1 MTAIE
6 ASFVRLK
13 SMADG
18 SLQIT
23 AEVEPRNAV
32 AAFMLFA
39 APGTPMALAALQCAK
54 AAPSEPAPKGGQLAQ
69 WVAMR
74 CGEAAFQRW
83 LQDTFPAQWQDAHG
97 DTPAKWAAST
107 VRAVCGIESR
117 AELDNDQS
125 LASLFHALVRKPFE
139 ASQ

>member
-39 APGTPMALAALQCAK
+39 SPGTPMALAALKSAK
-54 AAPSEPAPKGGQLAQ
+54 AEPSSKGGQLAQ

-74 CGEAAFQRW
+74 CGEAEFQRW
-83 LQDTFPAQWQDAHG
+83 LQDAFPQQWEAAHG

-117 AELDNDQS
+117 AELDNDEA
-125 LASLFHALVRKPFE
+125 ASLRFHARIRRPFE
-139 ASQ
+139 AA

>member
-39 APGTPMALAALQCAK
+39 APGTPMALAALKSAK
-54 AAPSEPAPKGGQLAQ
+54 AEPAPKGGQLAQ

-74 CGEAAFQRW
+74 CGEAEFQRW
-83 LQDTFPAQWQDAHG
+83 LQEAYPQQWQAAHG

-107 VRAVCGIESR
+107 TRAVLGIESR
-117 AELDNDQS
+117 AELDSDD
-125 LASLFHALVRKPFE
+125 AAAKRFHGLIRRPFE
-139 ASQ
+139 AA

>member
-1 MTAIE
+1 
-6 ASFVRLK
+6 
-13 SMADG
+13 MADG
-18 SLQIT
+18 TLRLTVDI
-23 AEVEPRNAV
+23 EPRHSQ
-32 AAFMLFA
+32 AAFALFG
-39 APGTPMALAALQCAK
+39 APGTPMALAALKSAK
-54 AAPSEPAPKGGQLAQ
+54 AEPAPKGGQLAQ

-117 AELDNDQS
+117 AELDNDD
-125 LASLFHALVRKPFE
+125 AAAVRFHAAIRKPFE

>member
-23 AEVEPRNAV
+23 AEVEPRHAV
-32 AAFMLFA
+32 AAFTLFS

-54 AAPSEPAPKGGQLAQ
+54 AAPAVLAIPN
-69 WVAMR
+69 
-74 CGEAAFQRW
+74 F
-83 LQDTFPAQWQDAHG
+83 
-97 DTPAKWAAST
+97 
-107 VRAVCGIESR
+107 
-117 AELDNDQS
+117 
-125 LASLFHALVRKPFE
+125 
-139 ASQ
+139 

>member
-1 MTAIE
+1 
-6 ASFVRLK
+6 
-13 SMADG
+13 MADG
-18 SLQIT
+18 TLRLSLDI
-23 AEVEPRNAV
+23 EPRHSQ
-32 AAFMLFA
+32 AAFALFG
-39 APGTPMALAALQCAK
+39 APGTPMALAALKSAK
-54 AAPSEPAPKGGQLAQ
+54 AEPAPKGGQLAQ

-107 VRAVCGIESR
+107 VRAVCGIDSR
-117 AELDNDQS
+117 AELDNDD
-125 LASLFHALVRKPFE
+125 AAAVRFHAAIRKPFE

>member
-1 MTAIE
+1 VIE
-6 ASFVRLK
+6 SSSSSART
-13 SMADG
+13 MADG
-18 SLQIT
+18 TLRLTVDI
-23 AEVEPRNAV
+23 EPRHSQ
-32 AAFMLFA
+32 AAFALFG
-39 APGTPMALAALQCAK
+39 APGTPMALAALKSAK
-54 AAPSEPAPKGGQLAQ
+54 AEPAPKGGQLAQ

-117 AELDNDQS
+117 AELDNDD
-125 LASLFHALVRKPFE
+125 AAAVRFHAAIRKPFE

>member
-1 MTAIE
+1 LSAIE
-6 ASFVRLK
+6 ATTAGVK
-13 SMADG
+13 DMADNT
-18 SLQIT
+18 LRIT
-23 AEVEPRNAV
+23 LEFEPRH
-32 AAFMLFA
+32 
-39 APGTPMALAALQCAK
+39 AK
-54 AAPSEPAPKGGQLAQ
+54 AAFELFGARGTPVAIAALKSAKAEPAQKGGQLAQ

-117 AELDNDQS
+117 AELDNDEAAA
-125 LASLFHALVRKPFE
+125 LRFHARIRRPFE
-139 ASQ
+139 AA

>member
-1 MTAIE
+1 MTVIE
-6 ASFVRLK
+6 SSSSSART
-13 SMADG
+13 MADG
-18 SLQIT
+18 TLRLTVDI
-23 AEVEPRNAV
+23 EPRHSQ
-32 AAFMLFA
+32 AAFALFG
-39 APGTPMALAALQCAK
+39 APGTPMALAALKSAK
-54 AAPSEPAPKGGQLAQ
+54 AEPAPKGGQLAQ

-117 AELDNDQS
+117 AELDNDD
-125 LASLFHALVRKPFE
+125 AAAVRFHAAIRKPFE

>member
-54 AAPSEPAPKGGQLAQ
+54 AEPAPKGGERAK
-69 WVAMR
+69 WCAIR
-74 CGEAAFQRW
+74 CHEPEFQRW
-83 LQDTFPAQWQDAHG
+83 IQERHLKEWEAAPG
-97 DTPAKWAAST
+97 DTPATWAAS
-107 VRAVCGIESR
+107 VIRAVCCVESR
-117 AELDNDQS
+117 AELDNDAAAAERFDR
-125 LASLFHALVRKPFE
+125 LIRRPYMAA
-139 ASQ
+139 